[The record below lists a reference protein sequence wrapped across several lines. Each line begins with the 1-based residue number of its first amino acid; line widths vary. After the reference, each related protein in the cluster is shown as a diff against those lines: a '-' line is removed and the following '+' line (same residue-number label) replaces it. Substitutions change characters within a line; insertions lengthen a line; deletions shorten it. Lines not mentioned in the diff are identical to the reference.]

1 MQKHERFARRY
12 NRGMK
17 HAANRPELH
26 APAGD
31 WEALRA
37 AVANGADAVYFGLSA
52 FNARA
57 RAANFT
63 LDELPEVM
71 AFLHARN
78 VRGFVALNI
87 LIFTDELPAVVEFVR
102 AIAAAGVDAVI
113 VQDLGLV
120 QLIRRL
126 APTLAIHGST
136 QMTLTEP
143 RGIEFVRKL
152 GIERVVLARE
162 LSITEIQKVTAG
174 TAVPVEVFIHG
185 ALCVAYSG
193 QCLTSEALG
202 GRSANRGQCAQACRM
217 TYEMLVDGL
226 PRDLGDK
233 AYLLSPQDLAAYDL
247 IAPLIEAGVVS
258 FKIEGRL
265 KGGPYVA
272 ATTGTYRTAIDAAL
286 WEREFHLTRREELD
300 LAQTFSRGLT
310 PGFLEGVNH
319 QKLVRGRVPKSR
331 GILLGTVAGIHGST
345 VRVELA
351 ETLPDMV
358 KAGDGVMFDL
368 GRPEEKEPGGRV
380 WRAESQG
387 AFVQLQFEPNAVDFA
402 RIAVGCEVWKTDDPS
417 LRKRLEQTYS
427 QDRIVRRADV
437 SATLTGSIGGPMALT
452 LADKSGTS
460 ATATWPG
467 QLEVAQK
474 QSTSPETIREQ
485 LARLGDSPFALADSA
500 IEVPE
505 NAMVPKSVLN
515 DLRRRATAELILK
528 RTAGQVHLIGDGDA
542 LASLRFTAQTSP
554 PNPLS
559 EAERGDRKA
568 QLAVLVRNRAQL
580 DAVLPFKPALV
591 YADFEDLRQYA
602 DAVDAARAAGVKI
615 GLATV
620 RIWKPG
626 EDGLQAMVARA
637 KPDAVLVRNLASID
651 YFRETLSGVE
661 LIGDFSLNVAND
673 LTARLLLDA
682 GLTRVVPSFDLNW
695 DQFTALLTH
704 ADPSGFEAVIH
715 QHMPMFHNEFC
726 IFAAFLSTGKDHRDC
741 GRPCDRHK
749 VELRDRTGATFPVLA
764 DTGCRNTVFNS
775 TAQSAAEYVGRMKER
790 GLRWFRVDLLRET
803 PDEVGPLLEQYRRV
817 ITGEVDGRATWKQ
830 LKALNQLGVTRG
842 TFNLL

>member
-1 MQKHERFARRY
+1 
-12 NRGMK
+12 MK
-17 HAANRPELH
+17 PRSTDDRPELL

-31 WEALRA
+31 WEAMRA
-37 AVANGADAVYFGLSA
+37 AVSNGADAVYFGLSA

-63 LDELPEVM
+63 PAELPEVM
-71 AFLHARN
+71 AYLHAHN

-87 LIFTDELPAVVEFVR
+87 LIFTDELPDVVEFVR

-120 QLIRRL
+120 ALIRRM

-143 RGIEFVRKL
+143 RGIAFVHRL
-152 GIERVVLARE
+152 GVERVVLARE
-162 LSITEIQKVTAG
+162 LALDDIRKVTAG

-217 TYEMLVDGL
+217 TYEMLVDGQ

-247 IAPLIEAGVVS
+247 IAPLVGAGVVS

-272 ATTGTYRTAIDAAL
+272 ATTSTYRKAIDAAL
-286 WEREFHLTRREELD
+286 EQREFRLTRREELD

-310 PGFLEGVNH
+310 TGFLDGVNH

-331 GILLGTVAGIHGST
+331 GILLGKVVGHIGST

-351 ETLPDMV
+351 ERVPDMV

-380 WRAESQG
+380 WEVVQQG
-387 AFVQLQFEPNAVDFA
+387 PFVGLKFEPNALDLSRVA
-402 RIAVGCEVWKTDDPS
+402 IGCEVWKTDDPA

-427 QDRIVRRADV
+427 QDHVVRRAAVD
-437 SATLTGSIGGPMALT
+437 ATLSGAIGGELS
-452 LADKSGTS
+452 LAFTD
-460 ATATWPG
+460 ATGITADANWPG
-467 QLEVAQK
+467 PLQIAQK
-474 QSTSPETIREQ
+474 QPTAPEVIREQ
-485 LARLGDSPFALADSA
+485 LGRLGETPFALGTCTVD
-500 IEVPE
+500 VPA

-515 DLRRRATAELILK
+515 DLRRQATAELTAK
-528 RTAGQVHLIGDGDA
+528 RTAGLVHAVADGDS
-542 LASLRFTAQTSP
+542 LASLRFEAQTSP
-554 PNPLS
+554 PSPLS
-559 EAERGDRKA
+559 ETERGDRTA
-568 QLAVLVRNRAQL
+568 HLTVLVRNRAQL
-580 DAVLPFKPALV
+580 DVVLPFQPAMV

-602 DAVDAARAAGVKI
+602 SAVDAARAAGVKI

-626 EDGLQAMVARA
+626 EDGLQALVARA

-651 YFRETLSGVE
+651 YFREALPGAE

-673 LTARLLLDA
+673 LTADLLLRA
-682 GLTRVVPSFDLNW
+682 GLTRLVPSFDLNW
-695 DQFTALLTH
+695 DQFTALLNES
-704 ADPSGFEAVIH
+704 DPLTFEAVVH
-715 QHMPMFHNEFC
+715 QHMPMFHMEHC
-726 IFAAFLSTGKDHRDC
+726 VFAAFLSTGKDHRDC
-741 GRPCDRHK
+741 GRPCDTHK
-749 VELRDRTGATFPVLA
+749 VELKDRTGAMFPVLP

-775 TAQSAAEYVGRMKER
+775 VAQSAAEYIDRMKTN
-790 GLRWFRVDLLRET
+790 GLRWFRIDLLRET
-803 PDEVGPLLEQYRRV
+803 PEQVGPLLEQYRRV
-817 ITGEVDGRATWKQ
+817 IAGDDDGRATWKN

-842 TFNLL
+842 TLQMI

>member
-1 MQKHERFARRY
+1 
-12 NRGMK
+12 MK
-17 HAANRPELH
+17 PRSTDDRPELL

-31 WEALRA
+31 WEAMRA
-37 AVANGADAVYFGLSA
+37 AVSNGADAVYFGLSA

-63 LDELPEVM
+63 PAELPEVM
-71 AFLHARN
+71 AYLHAHN

-87 LIFTDELPAVVEFVR
+87 LIFTDELPDVVEFVR

-120 QLIRRL
+120 ALIRRM

-143 RGIEFVRKL
+143 RGIAFVHRL
-152 GIERVVLARE
+152 GVERVVLARE
-162 LSITEIQKVTAG
+162 LALDDIRKVTAG

-217 TYEMLVDGL
+217 TYEMLVDGQ

-247 IAPLIEAGVVS
+247 IAPLVGAGVVS

-272 ATTGTYRTAIDAAL
+272 ATTSTYRKAIDAAL
-286 WEREFHLTRREELD
+286 EQREFRLTRREELD

-310 PGFLEGVNH
+310 TGFLDGVNH

-331 GILLGTVAGIHGST
+331 GILLGKVVSHIGST

-351 ETLPDMV
+351 ERVPDMV

-380 WRAESQG
+380 WEVVQQG
-387 AFVQLQFEPNAVDFA
+387 PFVGLKFEPNALDLSRVA
-402 RIAVGCEVWKTDDPS
+402 IGCEVWKTDDPA

-427 QDRIVRRADV
+427 QDHVVRRAAVD
-437 SATLTGSIGGPMALT
+437 ATLSGAIGGELS
-452 LADKSGTS
+452 LAFTD
-460 ATATWPG
+460 ATGITADANWPG
-467 QLEVAQK
+467 PLQIAQK
-474 QSTSPETIREQ
+474 QPTAPEVIREQ
-485 LARLGDSPFALADSA
+485 LGRLGETPFALGTCTVD
-500 IEVPE
+500 VPA

-515 DLRRRATAELILK
+515 DLRRQATAELTAK
-528 RTAGQVHLIGDGDA
+528 RTAGLVHAVADGDS
-542 LASLRFTAQTSP
+542 LASLRFEAQTSP
-554 PNPLS
+554 PSPLS
-559 EAERGDRKA
+559 ETERGDRTA
-568 QLAVLVRNRAQL
+568 HLTVLVRNRAQL
-580 DAVLPFKPALV
+580 DVVLPFQPAMV

-602 DAVDAARAAGVKI
+602 SAVDAARAAGVKI

-626 EDGLQAMVARA
+626 EDGLQALVARA

-651 YFRETLSGVE
+651 YFREALPGAE

-673 LTARLLLDA
+673 LTADLLLRA
-682 GLTRVVPSFDLNW
+682 GLTRLVPSFDLNW
-695 DQFTALLTH
+695 DQFTALLNES
-704 ADPSGFEAVIH
+704 DPLTFEAVVH
-715 QHMPMFHNEFC
+715 QHMPMFHMEHC
-726 IFAAFLSTGKDHRDC
+726 VFAAFLSTGKDHRDC
-741 GRPCDRHK
+741 GRPCDTHK
-749 VELRDRTGATFPVLA
+749 VELKDRTGAMFPVLP

-775 TAQSAAEYVGRMKER
+775 VAQSAAEYIDRMKTN
-790 GLRWFRVDLLRET
+790 GLRWFRIDLLRET
-803 PDEVGPLLEQYRRV
+803 PEQVGPLLEQYRRV
-817 ITGEVDGRATWKQ
+817 IAGDDDGRATWKN

-842 TFNLL
+842 TLQMI